1 MNLDKFDVKSILD
14 TRKYLI
20 SNYFKEVR
28 IENEEFSKYNFVV
41 NPNFLF
47 EKRDVYLYSLA
58 LTYGFSIAI
67 EIYNNQTFSRTIEA
81 FSNINSMD
89 EIIQE
94 LFDTQLDNKHFY
106 ETQLN
111 LLYEYCKFLFDQ
123 MIGSDDK

>member
-1 MNLDKFDVKSILD
+1 
-14 TRKYLI
+14 
-20 SNYFKEVR
+20 
-28 IENEEFSKYNFVV
+28 
-41 NPNFLF
+41 
-47 EKRDVYLYSLA
+47 
-58 LTYGFSIAI
+58 
-67 EIYNNQTFSRTIEA
+67 
-81 FSNINSMD
+81 MD